1 MGNYYH
7 LVKIFL
13 FPSGSKWKTLLG
25 FPSWQK
31 SGKPGIEVYWDR
43 FLEVELDLRNISPHK
58 TVGQL
63 SHQATDVVL
72 FRPFAVGTHSLQMWN
87 DMPMTVHS
95 HAGVGGSIFPLG
107 ALHHVGQPLRS
118 VCLAPGAGLLF
129 IRGPILLEAGLVQ
142 GEGHGLEEPA

>member
-1 MGNYYH
+1 M
-7 LVKIFL
+7 
-13 FPSGSKWKTLLG
+13 G

-107 ALHHVGQPLRS
+107 ALHHVGQPLEDVVVAHR
-118 VCLAPGAGLLF
+118 GLLSVETV
-129 IRGPILLEAGLVQ
+129 LLICEAGLQQ